1 MLNILLVLFC
11 TFSLQGSVQAADKIR
26 IAYSAGTSSLLFLL
40 AHNQGFLKAEGLDV
54 EVIRMTGNVP
64 IAALVSGEIDYHTN
78 AAPGIRAAIQ
88 GLPLRVIAF
97 YGEGSGW
104 VLVSRPNIKS
114 VTELKG
120 KVIAVG
126 NPGSGPDTNGRVI
139 VKHFGLVPDRDVKFV
154 AAAEGLPEGR
164 LLRVQQGFID
174 ATVVPIPADVSA
186 KKLGL
191 NVIARSYEF
200 YKSTEYGLITTT
212 RKIMEKRDEVKRMIV
227 GGIKASR
234 YIRTNRDATVQ
245 SLMELFRTDREMAGG
260 NDEYLS
266 KTLNDNGGPTDN
278 GLRLLIEDI
287 KESAKVTRDVSVSE
301 VADLSILRE
310 AQRELGIPV
319 K

>member
-11 TFSLQGSVQAADKIR
+11 TFFLQGSVQAADKIR

-88 GLPLRVIAF
+88 GLPLRVVAF

-114 VTELKG
+114 VAELKG

-164 LLRVQQGFID
+164 LVRVQQGFID

-186 KKLGL
+186 KRLGL
-191 NVIARSYEF
+191 NVIARSEDL
-200 YKSTEYGLITTT
+200 YKLANFGLLTTS
-212 RKIMEKRDEVKRMIV
+212 RKIKEKREEIKRTIV
-227 GGIKASR
+227 AGIKASR
-234 YIRTNRDATVQ
+234 YIRANREPSVQ
-245 SLMELFRTDREMAGG
+245 SLTDLFKTDRDMAGA
-260 NDEYLS
+260 NYEYLS
-266 KTLNDNGGPTDN
+266 KALNGNGSPSEKAF
-278 GLRLLIEDI
+278 RLLIDDV
-287 KESAKVTRDVSVSE
+287 KQTAKVTRDVSLSE
-301 VADLSILRE
+301 VADFSIVHE
-310 AQRELGIPV
+310 AQRELGIAA